1 MQIILLPP
9 LTLVSDPHWVNI
21 YQSDCPQEL
30 WHFAPMLLLWM
41 IVTNSRNYQMYFC
54 YSRHKLGKHRGLED
68 IVVLPRFYIFP
79 DQQYPTIV
87 P

>member
-1 MQIILLPP
+1 
-9 LTLVSDPHWVNI
+9 
-21 YQSDCPQEL
+21 
-30 WHFAPMLLLWM
+30 MLLLWM
-41 IVTNSRNYQMYFC
+41 IVTNSRNYQMYSY

-87 P
+87 PLLLFIHFLKVLFLLRIHSQL